1 MGEQGL
7 LYGNITEKIIGA
19 AMEVDRNLG
28 PGFLESVYEE
38 AMACELGFLK
48 IPYERQK
55 SLPVYYKGT
64 MIKGFTCDLVVES
77 LVLVEL
83 KAIKQITEVEIAQV
97 ISYLKA
103 GQFKVGLL
111 INFSEPSLVYKRLV
125 KSNP

>member
-1 MGEQGL
+1 MSGQGL

-19 AMEVDRNLG
+19 AMEVHRNSG

-38 AMACELGFLK
+38 AMACELSLLN

-64 MIKGFTCDLVVES
+64 MIKGFTCDLIVES
-77 LVLVEL
+77 MVLVEL

-97 ISYLKA
+97 ISCLKA
-103 GQFKVGLL
+103 GQLKVGLL
-111 INFSEPSLVYKRLV
+111 INFAEPSLVYKRLV